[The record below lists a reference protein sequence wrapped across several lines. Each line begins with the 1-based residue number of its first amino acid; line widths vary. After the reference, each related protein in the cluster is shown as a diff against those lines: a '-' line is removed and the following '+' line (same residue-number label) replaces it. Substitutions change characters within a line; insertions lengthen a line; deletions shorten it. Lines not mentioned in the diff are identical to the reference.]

1 MQSLPASFVPGPV
14 GCPACGYTGII
25 EDSACTVCEAMA
37 YEDELDLGAKVARLN
52 RVNLSDRELEEMMGC
67 LAL

>member
-1 MQSLPASFVPGPV
+1 M
-14 GCPACGYTGII
+14 
-25 EDSACTVCEAMA
+25 CEAMA

-52 RVNLSDRELEEMMGC
+52 RVNLSDGELEEMMGC